1 MSNGSDIT
9 KAFDAIWKVIKNN
22 GRTTKLTN
30 VKSRGNTFN
39 LHPVIMKL
47 LRAEKTERKKYEFDE
62 ALNIFDEIDFKLNEL
77 KEHKL
82 RPNNNKK
89 CLMLVYLKTIKN
101 EHVLY
106 S

>member
-1 MSNGSDIT
+1 
-9 KAFDAIWKVIKNN
+9 
-22 GRTTKLTN
+22 
-30 VKSRGNTFN
+30 
-39 LHPVIMKL
+39 MKL
-47 LRAEKTERKKYEFDE
+47 LRAEKTERKKYYEFDE